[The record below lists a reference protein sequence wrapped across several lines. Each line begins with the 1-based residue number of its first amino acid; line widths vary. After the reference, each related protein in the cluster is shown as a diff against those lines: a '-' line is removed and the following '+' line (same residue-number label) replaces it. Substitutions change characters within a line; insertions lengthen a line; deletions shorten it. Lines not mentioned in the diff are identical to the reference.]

1 MNKKYYDVTVK
12 MFDSPHDVTRYFGRE
27 KAEEWAEVAYECDN
41 VYAVEIMNA
50 HTGEIVWYKSKD

>member
-1 MNKKYYDVTVK
+1 MNKKYY
-12 MFDSPHDVTRYFGRE
+12 DVTRYFGRE